1 MKKIINRKIYNT
13 ETAEE
18 VASWSNGMPGSEFGS
33 YAEALFLTRKGT
45 WFLWGEGGPM
55 TKYAECV
62 GDNRSGGEDLVV
74 LSPEDACSWLED
86 KQALAAIQKYFGD
99 VIEDG

>member
-18 VASWSNGMPGSEFGS
+18 VASWCNGVPGGEFES
-33 YAEALFLTRKGT
+33 YAEALFLTKRGT

-55 TKYAECV
+55 TKYAECT
-62 GDNRSGGEDLVV
+62 GDSRSSGEDLIVM
-74 LSPEDACSWLED
+74 SPEDAYSWLED
-86 KQALAAIQKYFGD
+86 KQALSAIQKYFSHI
-99 VIEDG
+99 VKDG